1 MYQIGEFSYL
11 CETTIKTLRYYDK
24 INLLK
29 PVKINPLTG
38 YRYYSEK
45 QINTLKKIKDLQL
58 SGFSLDEI
66 KDLLQ
71 DEKKEKLNEQ
81 IKKIEDESSKKIM
94 ILQKLKNNMTKQ
106 KVEFI
111 VNPNFTIVG
120 ISTTIKSRADIEHV
134 LKTVDKKIKQ
144 EQFSKY
150 PFIVENYEK
159 GFSQENTRC
168 FIGRILP
175 DYILSNPNSLHNY
188 NKKGIRII
196 NSQKIKNVLHTTVE
210 TTILDSY
217 KKIIEYAKENNIQ
230 IRGSFQEVYNNDKID
245 IYVEAYDLNQE
256 NDDELAHRMYLDKH
270 VANVHPTDFI
280 GKWKLMGEI
289 IEPPYLFN
297 PKKIHTKIDSKY
309 EFIELYKDGS
319 TNFENISWKDR
330 YLIMK
335 EDNVIFYS
343 YLYKPYKKAFSTY
356 MNILINSKESNSRP
370 YEYYYKKIK

>member
-245 IYVEAYDLNQE
+245 IYIL
-256 NDDELAHRMYLDKH
+256 KH
-270 VANVHPTDFI
+270 TI
-280 GKWKLMGEI
+280 
-289 IEPPYLFN
+289 
-297 PKKIHTKIDSKY
+297 
-309 EFIELYKDGS
+309 
-319 TNFENISWKDR
+319 
-330 YLIMK
+330 
-335 EDNVIFYS
+335 
-343 YLYKPYKKAFSTY
+343 
-356 MNILINSKESNSRP
+356 
-370 YEYYYKKIK
+370 

>member
-29 PVKINPLTG
+29 PVKINTLTG

-45 QINTLKKIKDLQL
+45 QIDTLKKIKELQV
-58 SGFSLDEI
+58 SGFSLAEI

-71 DEKKEKLNEQ
+71 NENKEKLNEQ

-94 ILQKLKNNMTKQ
+94 ILQKMKNNMTKQ

-111 VNPNFTIVG
+111 ANPNFTIVG
-120 ISTTIKSRADIEHV
+120 ISTTIKSRDSIERV
-134 LKTVDKKIKQ
+134 LKTIDKKIKQ

-175 DYILSNPNSLHNY
+175 DYILSNPNFLHHY

-217 KKIIEYAKENNIQ
+217 KKIIEYANTNNFQ
-230 IRGSFQEVYNNDKID
+230 IRGPFQEVYNNDKID
-245 IYVEAYDLNQE
+245 IYIEAYDLNQE
-256 NDDELAHRMYLDKH
+256 NQDELVHRKQLSK
-270 VANVHPTDFI
+270 VITDTHAKEFI
-280 GKWKLMGEI
+280 GKWQLMGEI
-289 IEPPYLFN
+289 IEPAYLFN
-297 PKKIHTKIDSKY
+297 PKKTHTKTGSKY
-309 EFIELYKDGS
+309 EYIELYKDGS
-319 TNFENISWKDR
+319 TNFENISWRDH
-330 YLIMK
+330 YLVMQ
-335 EDNVIFYS
+335 EDNIIFYS
-343 YLYKPYKKAFSTY
+343 YLYKPYKKGFSTY

-370 YEYYYKKIK
+370 YKYYYKKIK

>member
-1 MYQIGEFSYL
+1 MYQIGEFSYI

-66 KDLLQ
+66 KDLL
-71 DEKKEKLNEQ
+71 ENENKEKLNEQ
-81 IKKIEDESSKKIM
+81 IKKIENESSKKIM

-111 VNPNFTIVG
+111 ANPNFTIVG
-120 ISTTIKSRADIEHV
+120 ISTTIKSRDEIERV

-144 EQFSKY
+144 EQLKKY

-159 GFSQENTRC
+159 GFSDENTRC

-175 DYILSNPNSLHNY
+175 SYILSNPNFLNNY
-188 NKKGIRII
+188 NKRGIRLI
-196 NSQKIKNVLHTTVE
+196 NSKMVKNVLHTTVE
-210 TTILDSY
+210 TTVLDSY
-217 KKIIEYAKENNIQ
+217 KKIIKYAKENNIQ
-230 IRGSFQEVYNNDKID
+230 IRGPFQEVYNNDKID
-245 IYVEAYDLNQE
+245 IYIEAYDLNQE
-256 NDDELAHRMYLDKH
+256 NDAEVTHRMQLEK
-270 VANVHPTDFI
+270 NITNIHPKEFI
-280 GKWKLMGEI
+280 GKWQLMGQI

-297 PKKIHTKIDSKY
+297 PKKVHTKTGSKY
-309 EFIELYKDGS
+309 DYIELYKDGS
-319 TNFENISWKDR
+319 TNFENISWKDH
-330 YLIMK
+330 YLVMK
-335 EDNVIFYS
+335 EDNITFYS
-343 YLYKPYKKAFSTY
+343 YLHKPYKKGFTTY